1 MAQGLISA
9 SRFHVPFSMPSLIDR
24 FVERSLVRRFL
35 VSFEKAD
42 WPDTLQSL
50 AVLGVRALLDH
61 YGNTTHLVD
70 APCLIELARSLEFSD
85 CWPDKLAVSRRS
97 APRNSKSC
105 GTERG
110 RREARQP
117 TSAASARVG
126 ARSGVR
132 SNSTRRSCRS
142 VSLRSRCRCNSAPV
156 WAARVAAASL
166 SAARRQRSREPPGCL
181 LNPEGNS
188 MLPGV
193 SQTQN
198 QIEPE
203 WYTRLMQRIGQLNS
217 GGIAAK
223 PNPQEHPQEQQKPH
237 QLQQQ
242 HLDGSCPVLCEVG
255 CEHVA
260 STVPPAPSVISGRNV
275 PKREPPKLGVVG
287 QGAGHT
293 TSGPG
298 ALNKVE
304 RRSHGVSVVETTEAA
319 CTGLAPSIPKA
330 ASHVAAL
337 PVQARA
343 RALLSDLKGGSDPCK
358 LAGDTFPQ
366 LPSRDE
372 RRRRLQLLI
381 ASKFDSACREVC
393 PETDV
398 R

>member
-1 MAQGLISA
+1 
-9 SRFHVPFSMPSLIDR
+9 
-24 FVERSLVRRFL
+24 
-35 VSFEKAD
+35 
-42 WPDTLQSL
+42 
-50 AVLGVRALLDH
+50 
-61 YGNTTHLVD
+61 
-70 APCLIELARSLEFSD
+70 
-85 CWPDKLAVSRRS
+85 
-97 APRNSKSC
+97 
-105 GTERG
+105 
-110 RREARQP
+110 
-117 TSAASARVG
+117 
-126 ARSGVR
+126 
-132 SNSTRRSCRS
+132 
-142 VSLRSRCRCNSAPV
+142 
-156 WAARVAAASL
+156 
-166 SAARRQRSREPPGCL
+166 
-181 LNPEGNS
+181 

-193 SQTQN
+193 SQPQN

-255 CEHVA
+255 CEHIA
-260 STVPPAPSVISGRNV
+260 STLPAPSVISGRNV
-275 PKREPPKLGVVG
+275 PKLGVVG

-293 TSGPG
+293 TSSPG

-304 RRSHGVSVVETTEAA
+304 RRSHGVSVAETIEGA
-319 CTGLAPSIPKA
+319 CARLAPSIPKA
-330 ASHVAAL
+330 ASHVTAL

-358 LAGDTFPQ
+358 LPGDTFPQ

-381 ASKFDSACREVC
+381 ASKFDSACREVY